1 MRNIAS
7 ECCNFQNSK
16 AHAVFAKQTEA
27 FYVLKF
33 RRGYFLITRLKVKR
47 KRACL
52 RRVLLAAHE
61 WSVSKNDNAW
71 LAMTHCTLCQGY
83 LFRFHTLPPLA
94 WDTLGA
100 ECPMFSIRTSGQ
112 CIGASDD
119 PWILAQYA
127 RTRSLFLMLAQ

>member
-83 LFRFHTLPPLA
+83 LFRFIHCHLSPGTPSAQSVPCCLYERAGNALEPL
-94 WDTLGA
+94 TIHG
-100 ECPMFSIRTSGQ
+100 FSPSTHERGHCS
-112 CIGASDD
+112 
-119 PWILAQYA
+119 
-127 RTRSLFLMLAQ
+127 